1 MRPVLTLHSLNRWQ
15 AFAIHLGLSILIAT
29 AVIGLVVFVWYPQPY
44 FTAMGGELLLRLI
57 IGVDVVV
64 GPIVTL
70 VIFDP
75 RKPRLGVDL
84 AIVAALQF
92 AALIYGVA
100 VMFEARPAWNVFV
113 KDRFEVM
120 AANAVDEASEA
131 RAAVP
136 FRHVPLTGPRI
147 VAGKPPAD
155 PQESMRLSMATMA
168 GGPDVAALPHLY
180 VPYAQEAD
188 AVARAARPL
197 QALSRQGQANAE
209 AVGVFVAKRGAGRE
223 LGYLPV
229 RARNKDFAA
238 VVDRKTGEVVGYLPL
253 NPW

>member
-1 MRPVLTLHSLNRWQ
+1 MLTLHSINRWQ

-29 AVIGLVVFVWYPQPY
+29 AVVGLVVYVWYPQPY
-44 FTAMGGELLLRLI
+44 FTAMGGDLLLRLI

-70 VIFDP
+70 IIYDP
-75 RKPRLGVDL
+75 RKPRLKVDL
-84 AIVAALQF
+84 AIVAALQL
-92 AALIYGVA
+92 AALVYGVL

-113 KDRFEVM
+113 KDRFEIT
-120 AANAVDEASEA
+120 AANAVDEGARQRAPEA
-131 RAAVP
+131 YRVLP
-136 FRHVPLTGPRI
+136 VTGPVS
-147 VAGKPPAD
+147 VAGVAPSD
-155 PQESMRLSMATMA
+155 PQQRMELSLATMA
-168 GGPDVAALPHLY
+168 GGPDVAARPNLY
-180 VPYAQEAD
+180 VPLAQEAQ

-197 QALSRQGQANAE
+197 QALSRQGQANAD
-209 AVGVFVAKRGAGRE
+209 AVSRFVAQRGAGRD
-223 LGYLPV
+223 LGYVPV